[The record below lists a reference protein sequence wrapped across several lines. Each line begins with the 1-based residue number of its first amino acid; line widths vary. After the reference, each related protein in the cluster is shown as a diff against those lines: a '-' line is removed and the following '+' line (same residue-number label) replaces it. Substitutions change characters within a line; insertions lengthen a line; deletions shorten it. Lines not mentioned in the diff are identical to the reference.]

1 MRRLI
6 AWPVSRRVA
15 TATAALI
22 VAATV
27 AAFDR
32 RSAAAETI
40 VHVERSAWQ
49 TITVADSATRRCL
62 RFGPGA
68 EALLQSCKLL
78 ARPEHLAFDYTRA
91 MVAALLLWQPE
102 PGRVL
107 LIGVGGGSIP
117 AALASVRPDVSIDAV
132 DIDEAVL
139 RIARQ
144 YFGLVPGP
152 RLRLHAADGAAWIAS
167 ARARGETFDAVLL
180 DAFDS
185 EGVPP
190 ALFSDTFLADVRG
203 VLAPGGVFLANTF
216 VRAASYGRE
225 TAAAERVFGRFL
237 DLRLRTA
244 GGNRVLIAASQR
256 ERLPEAKALTARL
269 PAQRESL
276 ARLGI
281 DADWFRT
288 LRFVD
293 RDRGAP

>member
-1 MRRLI
+1 MLRLI
-6 AWPVSRRVA
+6 AAPAARRA
-15 TATAALI
+15 AAAAALLA
-22 VAATV
+22 AATL
-27 AAFDR
+27 AASEPR
-32 RSAAAETI
+32 NAAAETI

-62 RFGPGA
+62 RFGTGA

-78 ARPEHLAFDYTRA
+78 ARPEHLALDYTRA

-102 PGRVL
+102 PRRVL

-117 AALASVRPDVSIDAV
+117 TALAGVRPEMSIDAV

-144 YFGLVPGP
+144 HFGLVPGP

-190 ALFSDTFLADVRG
+190 ALFTDTFLADVRG
-203 VLAPGGVFLANTF
+203 VLSPGGVFLANTF
-216 VRAASYGRE
+216 VSAASYGRE
-225 TAAAERVFGRFL
+225 SAAAGRAFGRFL
-237 DLRLRTA
+237 DLRLRGA
-244 GGNRVLIAASQR
+244 GGNRVLIAASPP
-256 ERLPEAKALTARL
+256 ELLPEPKALTARL
-269 PAQRESL
+269 PAQQASL

-281 DADWFRT
+281 GADWVRT

-293 RDRGAP
+293 RDRVAP

>member
-6 AWPVSRRVA
+6 AWSPIRRA
-15 TATAALI
+15 AAATAALL

-27 AAFDR
+27 AACDR

-78 ARPEHLAFDYTRA
+78 ARPDHLALDYTRA

-102 PGRVL
+102 PRRVL

-117 AALASVRPDVSIDAV
+117 AALASVRPDLSIDAV
-132 DIDEAVL
+132 DIDEVVL

-152 RLRLHAADGAAWIAS
+152 RLRLHVADGAAWIAS

-180 DAFDS
+180 DAFDA

-190 ALFSDTFLADVRG
+190 ALFTDTFLADVRG
-203 VLAPGGVFLANTF
+203 VLAPGGVFLANTL
-216 VRAASYGRE
+216 VWSASYGHE
-225 TAAAERVFGRFL
+225 SAAAERVFGRFL

-244 GGNRVLIAASQR
+244 GGNRVLIAASKP
-256 ERLPEAKALTARL
+256 ELLPETRALAERL
-269 PAQRESL
+269 PAQRQSL

-288 LRFVD
+288 LRFID
-293 RDRGAP
+293 RDRGAS